1 MAPLN
6 GDVTVK
12 IAIQR
17 RRRQWLP
24 ILLLEPVAS
33 MVATGNNEGF
43 LMAPLALM
51 PNDGNVVYDTIN
63 TIGIIEAIVD
73 NLDPLATANTRWL

>member
-1 MAPLN
+1 M
-6 GDVTVK
+6 VTN
-12 IAIQR
+12 IAIGTSG
-17 RRRQWLP
+17 
-24 ILLLEPVAS
+24 VA
-33 MVATGNNEGF
+33 MVATGDNEGF

-51 PNDGNVVYDTIN
+51 PNGGNVVYDTIN